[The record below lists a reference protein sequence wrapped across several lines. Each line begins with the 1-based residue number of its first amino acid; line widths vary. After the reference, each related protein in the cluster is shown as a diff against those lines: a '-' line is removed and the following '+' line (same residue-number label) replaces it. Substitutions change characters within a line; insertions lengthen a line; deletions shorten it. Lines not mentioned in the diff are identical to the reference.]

1 MLLYDKNNATCLILD
16 DTDWYTFSATTG
28 SWAPKPQWKCF
39 RRGLLIRLGVPEA
52 IKVSFRATITGRN
65 IVCSRRHLEV
75 LVRKTAWSQ
84 CELGGHYPVCT
95 LSSATDPDSGGLTS
109 CVAKCT
115 CDGQDCQHLYVH
127 IPNLQEQWEICE
139 IDLK

>member
-65 IVCSRRHLEV
+65 IVCSRPHLEV

-95 LSSATDPDSGGLTS
+95 LSSTTDADSGGLTS